1 MKKKYFA
8 PEMEEVEVEGIAL
21 LAGRVTCEDETKKE
35 NDDACADEVVDDM

>member
-21 LAGRVTCEDETKKE
+21 LVGSVTCEDETKKE
-35 NDDACADEVVDDM
+35 SDDACADESVDDM